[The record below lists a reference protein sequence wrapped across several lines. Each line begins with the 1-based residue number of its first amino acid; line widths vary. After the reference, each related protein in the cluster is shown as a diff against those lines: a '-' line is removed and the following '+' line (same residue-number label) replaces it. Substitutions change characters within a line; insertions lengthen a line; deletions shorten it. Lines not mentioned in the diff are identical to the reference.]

1 MIYFIIAIVI
11 MNVIIGFI
19 ITIMSGSKYPYKSKN
34 RTINSNFNSFENID
48 IEEVKLNQDSEV
60 EDEVVLIENDQVK
73 VNKLAHELI
82 PKNEDHKDPKQDA
95 ADEMGEKVKGYFD
108 SNPNEAAKI
117 FKSMLKNK

>member
-1 MIYFIIAIVI
+1 MIYFIIAFVLV
-11 MNVIIGFI
+11 NVIIGFI

-34 RTINSNFNSFENID
+34 RTINSNLNSFEDID

-73 VNKLAHELI
+73 VNKLAQELI
-82 PKNEDHKDPKQDA
+82 PKNEDHKDPKHEA